1 MNFKRVLVLAP
12 HTDDGE
18 LGCGGTIAKF
28 CEQQMDVFYVAF
40 SAAEESVPPGF
51 PSDTLRRE
59 VQEATRVLGISPDKL
74 LVLNYKVRELEYHRQ
89 KVLDDIIRFRHDI
102 DPDLILIP
110 TLDDLHQDHQ
120 VVANEAIRAFKHKSV
135 LGYELPWNS
144 ITFNARA
151 FVPLD
156 EQQLNKKISA
166 LKCYE
171 TQAHRPYVSEEFI
184 RSEARVR
191 GVQIGVKWAEAF
203 DVMRFMLG

>member
-1 MNFKRVLVLAP
+1 MNFRRVLVLAP

-18 LGCGGTIAKF
+18 LGCGGAIAKF
-28 CEQQMDVFYVAF
+28 CEQQIDVFYVAF

-51 PSDTLRRE
+51 PSDTLHRE

-74 LVLNYKVRELEYHRQ
+74 IVLNYKVRELEYHRQ
-89 KVLDDIIRFRHDI
+89 RVLDDIIRLRHDI

-120 VVANEAIRAFKHKSV
+120 VVANEAVRAFKHKSV
-135 LGYELPWNS
+135 LGYELPWNN

-151 FVPLD
+151 FIPLE

-203 DVMRFMLG
+203 DVMRLMLG